1 MWKFRRLDP
10 LYPIFYLDD
19 IVLKIRNNQR
29 VINKS
34 IYLALCIDIEGH
46 KQLLGLWLAETES
59 AKCWLSVLTELKNHI
74 LNDVLIACFDGIKGF
89 PEAIAA
95 EYPETTIQ
103 LCIVYMVRKGNR
115 TS

>member
-74 LNDVLIACFDGIKGF
+74 LIADVLLKAK
-89 PEAIAA
+89 EAVEPGELDPPI
-95 EYPETTIQ
+95 EQ
-103 LCIVYMVRKGNR
+103 
-115 TS
+115 